1 MSFTRYK
8 HANLIHKKIKNKN
21 MQISLALDDDA
32 HANTLNDK
40 PRKRRRNALNQT
52 AGSFTHVFH
61 EGFCSEKK
69 KGCPSQR
76 ILSLCTLL
84 RH

>member
-21 MQISLALDDDA
+21 MQISLALD
-32 HANTLNDK
+32 TLNDK